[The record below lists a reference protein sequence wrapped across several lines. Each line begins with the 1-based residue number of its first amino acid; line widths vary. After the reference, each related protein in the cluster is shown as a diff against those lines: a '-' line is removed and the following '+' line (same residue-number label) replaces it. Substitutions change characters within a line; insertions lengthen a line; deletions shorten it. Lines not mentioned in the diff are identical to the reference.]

1 MLNPVFSFCVYLVE
15 MIISYI
21 FYGSVFESRFT
32 PVKRLLIGGLLFS
45 LGSGVNILFHNNV
58 IINIVSTFAI
68 NALFGSICFDSTI
81 LKSSFYSAIMGLI
94 NAAVEVFIVF
104 LSSFIT
110 GNVFYNYDSSFML
123 ALFQAISIKT
133 IYFLIKCLST

>member
-58 IINIVSTFAI
+58 IINHKVIFDY
-68 NALFGSICFDSTI
+68 LF
-81 LKSSFYSAIMGLI
+81 KSSYMP
-94 NAAVEVFIVF
+94 V
-104 LSSFIT
+104 
-110 GNVFYNYDSSFML
+110 
-123 ALFQAISIKT
+123 
-133 IYFLIKCLST
+133 